1 MLCPFPQ
8 CRVGAE
14 PVFLDNE
21 ESALELLE
29 HGIDK
34 IFMKKFKER
43 NLYYGRVLFKR
54 VWGSAG

>member
-1 MLCPFPQ
+1 
-8 CRVGAE
+8 
-14 PVFLDNE
+14 VFLDNE